1 MFYKLLLSAA
11 VAAALL
17 SSASTAADEQ
27 DSGRRNTLRVKAD
40 LRPKQ
45 EVPSVSS
52 EARGRFKATID
63 QANQTI
69 SYEVSYEGLE
79 GNVTQSHIHVGQRAV
94 NGGISVFLCG
104 TADFQP
110 PEGFPAPPTCPA
122 SPATVTGVITPAN
135 IIGPMGQGID
145 PTTATVNQ
153 FDELI
158 DMLRRGLTYANVHSE
173 RFGGGEV
180 RGQIAVEDRKH

>member
-17 SSASTAADEQ
+17 SAATTVADDQ
-27 DSGRRNTLRVKAD
+27 NSGRRNTLRVKAN
-40 LRPKQ
+40 LAPTK

-52 EARGRFKATID
+52 VARGRFKATID

-69 SYEVSYEGLE
+69 SYEISYEGLE
-79 GNVTQSHIHVGQRAV
+79 GPVTQSHIHVGQRAV

-104 TADFQP
+104 TPNFQP
-110 PEGFPAPPTCPA
+110 PAGFPAPPTCPA

-158 DMLRRGLTYANVHSE
+158 NMLRRGLTYANVHSE
-173 RFGGGEV
+173 RFPGGEV
-180 RGQIAVEDRKH
+180 RGQVEVEGR